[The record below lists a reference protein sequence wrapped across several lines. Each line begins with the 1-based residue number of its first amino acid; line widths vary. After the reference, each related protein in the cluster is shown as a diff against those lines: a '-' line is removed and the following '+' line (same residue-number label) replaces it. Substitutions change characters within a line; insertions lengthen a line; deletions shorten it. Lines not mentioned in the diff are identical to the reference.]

1 MPEGVGYSGS
11 NVVATTGLS
20 LNYIGKHCYAYNN
33 FEASTATTTVLDFVT
48 SADYIVAIFQFNGP
62 VDFTT
67 PQNSENAAC
76 GVKFNG
82 LVVATLKAL
91 QSDMPSSQTQ
101 NFVIPPYT
109 HVTVTVDSTDNQPA
123 RIGTVSLTGKLYK

>member
-1 MPEGVGYSGS
+1 MPEGIPYSSS
-11 NVVATTGLS
+11 NVVAGTGLD

-33 FEASTATTTVLDFVT
+33 FAATTATQTVFDFVT

-82 LVVATLKAL
+82 LVVASLKAL
-91 QSDMPSSQTQ
+91 QTDMPSSQIQ
-101 NFVIPPYT
+101 RFVIPPYT
-109 HVTVTVDSTDNQPA
+109 HVTVTVDSTDNQSA
-123 RIGTVSLTGKLYK
+123 RIGTVSLTGELYR